1 VSAKA
6 EEIKDKAKTVAKV
19 TAAEAQVRLDT

>member
-1 VSAKA
+1 MSAKA